1 VSLEGYVKGLGD
13 LAEWLALGEDGTCP
27 QDVHGNAPAVA
38 YILAMSEPRGRSPM
52 SETMPSL
59 AEVQQDPTIL
69 TGLPLPVIVDL
80 RRQISH
86 LAADVDAVLYRTL
99 TEVRTKDQRSDVE
112 PDRLLTPEA
121 AAARFG
127 VTKRCLLDHA
137 EEIGRAAPIPQD
149 RAVQRAPPRAV
160 SGANTGLTAQ
170 LSLCFPL
177 QEKPPK
183 GVSG

>member
-1 VSLEGYVKGLGD
+1 
-13 LAEWLALGEDGTCP
+13 
-27 QDVHGNAPAVA
+27 
-38 YILAMSEPRGRSPM
+38 M

-59 AEVQQDPTIL
+59 AEVQQDPTTL

-127 VTKRCLLDHA
+127 VTKRWLLDHP
-137 EEIGRAAPIPQD
+137 EEIPGVRRLSRKIVRFSERRLARFLERTPVCRHA
-149 RAVQRAPPRAV
+149 R
-160 SGANTGLTAQ
+160 
-170 LSLCFPL
+170 LSLRFPL
-177 QEKPPK
+177 REKPPK
-183 GVSG
+183 GVSGCSDCGGGLTRPRDGPRPLASCR